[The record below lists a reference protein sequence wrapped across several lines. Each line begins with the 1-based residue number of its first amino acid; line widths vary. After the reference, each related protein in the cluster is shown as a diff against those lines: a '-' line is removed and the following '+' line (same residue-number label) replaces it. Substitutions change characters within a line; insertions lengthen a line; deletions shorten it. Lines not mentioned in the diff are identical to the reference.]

1 MNLKSFAAVF
11 AAAGL
16 TLALAGTANAVDN
29 EARARELINALGCKG
44 CHQFNG
50 EGGNLGPALDQVGAR
65 LTSGQLRAKLVDPKA
80 SVPTSIMPSFSHMA
94 EEDLKVLTE
103 YLAGLK

>member
-1 MNLKSFAAVF
+1 MYKPKIYGLF

-16 TLALAGTANAVDN
+16 ALSLAAPAWAADD

-44 CHQFNG
+44 CHQLNG
-50 EGGNLGPALDQVGAR
+50 EGGSLAPALDKVGAR
-65 LTSGQLRAKLVDPKA
+65 LANGQLRAKLVDPKA
-80 SVPTSIMPSFSHMA
+80 STPNSIMPSFSHLA